1 LLTARQTG
9 KLPLRVG
16 ARPLDFARLDEDS
29 SKLMRRRTVLS
40 LGLVGLVLLLLA
52 AAGAAVFWRIPLAET
67 VISAYV
73 KRTYGVPLTIAVGE
87 IGTSSAHIE
96 HVRLGRDAPFEAS
109 DIRLDYDLQGRLKA
123 VTVGTASAHGRID
136 GGTVTLGDLAPFM
149 ESNDDGAP
157 TPDAALPDIISVD
170 RLDLAL
176 ETPLGGVAIG
186 GSARL
191 GQGALALDLTATD
204 PGGHTRGAAKIDIS
218 SALDE
223 PTMTGDVR
231 IALAPQSPLWAF
243 APEIAPQEGMLEASL
258 HLDQV
263 AAGIE
268 SAPDSKPIM
277 VSLRLEGLRNAQLAA
292 PLSGTLTADIRTTY
306 LPLAIENITLDL
318 AGGLSPT
325 AKGAASGAATVA
337 LSAGQLALDL
347 TAGITASD
355 ESFAVSGWRIRQPEI
370 TAPVHLT
377 LVDGVLAAALSDEAQ
392 LAHEGLSDSAKSTTI
407 GAGALTLRS
416 ASTAFRMDTRAGTW
430 NAAAITDAIALTAKS
445 WGETIDLRIPAIDAA
460 FEGNAEGLRWH
471 VGGSKI
477 ALTNKARGV
486 SATNALIKLSGAGDA
501 IDGEVRVS
509 SLDAGYG
516 LPTFTLNGTGRI
528 TAGKLA
534 AQLNAITGAGGGVK
548 LGAIDLTGNFN
559 TRNYVAD
566 LDMGPITFNPDG
578 LQPADLFPR
587 AKSYLSG
594 FSGSVR
600 LAGPISW
607 SKGKAKADVKLGL
620 EGLTGQGG
628 PVLFQN
634 LNGVIEID
642 EPWPVSTRPNQ
653 VLAIEQLIAG
663 LPMTNALVRFELH
676 GSQLRIAEGRLEM
689 AGGHARIAPAEI
701 ALNAAGQRMT
711 LTIDQLSVSELFKIV
726 GVAGLSGEGAIS
738 GTAPITLFPNG
749 IIVDNAKFAADA
761 PGVLRYDAA
770 QAPAALSSA
779 GDSVGLALQALS
791 NFQYKELVVSLN
803 RKLTG
808 DTDLGLH
815 IAGSNPSFYDGYPVE
830 FNLNLSGKLDEV
842 LRKGLAGYRLPS
854 IIEERLNELQ

>member
-1 LLTARQTG
+1 
-9 KLPLRVG
+9 
-16 ARPLDFARLDEDS
+16 
-29 SKLMRRRTVLS
+29 MRRRTVVIAFLI
-40 LGLVGLVLLLLA
+40 GVPVLLLA
-52 AAGAAVFWRIPLAET
+52 AVIWRTELAEAA
-67 VISAYV
+67 IAAYV
-73 KRTYGVPLTIAVGE
+73 ERTYGVPVTIAIGE
-87 IGTSSAHIE
+87 LGTSSALID
-96 HVRLGRDAPFEAS
+96 HVKVGRDAPFEAS
-109 DIRLDYDLQGRLKA
+109 NIRLDYDLQGRLKA
-123 VTVGTASAHGRID
+123 VAVGKASAQGRIE
-136 GGTVTLGDLAPFM
+136 GGTVSLGDLEPLMA
-149 ESNDDGAP
+149 SGDGGSQ
-157 TPDAALPDIISVD
+157 TGTTALPETISVE

-176 ETPLGGVAIG
+176 ETPMGGVAVG

-204 PGGHTRGAAKIDIS
+204 PAGHTKGAAKIDIS

-223 PTMTGDVR
+223 PTMSGDVH

-243 APEIAPQEGMLEASL
+243 APQIAPQEGTIEASL

-263 AAGIE
+263 ATSID
-268 SAPDSKPIM
+268 PKPGGKPM
-277 VSLRLEGLRNAQLAA
+277 TVSLRLSALRNAQLTA
-292 PLSGTLTADIRTTY
+292 PLSGTLTADIRSTH
-306 LPLAIENITLDL
+306 LPLSIENIALDL
-318 AGGLSPT
+318 SGGLSPKAKAQ
-325 AKGAASGAATVA
+325 AKGAATLA
-337 LSAGQLALDL
+337 LSAGELALDL
-347 TAGITASD
+347 SAQITASD
-355 ESFAVSGWRIRQPEI
+355 ESFALSGWQIRQPQI
-370 TAPVHLT
+370 AAPMHLT
-377 LVDGVLAAALSDEAQ
+377 LVDGVLAAALSDEGEI
-392 LAHEGLSDSAKSTTI
+392 AHKGISDLAKSTTI
-407 GAGALTLRS
+407 GAGSLKLKGD
-416 ASTAFRMDTRAGTW
+416 STAFRLQTRDGTW
-430 NAAAITDAIALTAKS
+430 NAAAVTGAIALSAKS
-445 WGETIDLRIPAIDAA
+445 WGETVELRVPAIDAIIESGA
-460 FEGNAEGLRWH
+460 AGLKWH
-471 VGGSKI
+471 VASSKI
-477 ALTNKARGV
+477 ALANKERGV
-486 SATNALIKLSGAGDA
+486 SATNVVIKLLGTGET

-528 TAGKLA
+528 DAGKLS

-548 LGAIDLTGNFN
+548 LGAIKLTGNFN
-559 TRNYVAD
+559 TRDYVAK
-566 LDMGPITFNPDG
+566 LDMGPIIFAPKK
-578 LQPADLFPR
+578 LQPADLFPH
-587 AKSYLSG
+587 AKSYLRD

-620 EGLTGQGG
+620 EGLTGQAG
-628 PVLFQN
+628 PVLLQN

-653 VLAIEQLIAG
+653 ELAIEQLIAA

-676 GSQLRIAEGRLEM
+676 GPQMKIAEGHLEM
-689 AGGHARIAPAEI
+689 AGGRASIAPADI

-711 LTIDQLSVSELFKIV
+711 LNIDQLSVSELFKIA

-770 QAPAALSSA
+770 QAPSALSSA

-791 NFQYKELVVSLN
+791 DFHYKELIVTLN

-815 IAGSNPSFYDGYPVE
+815 IAGSNPSFYNGYPVE

-854 IIEERLNELQ
+854 IIEERLNELE

>member
-1 LLTARQTG
+1 
-9 KLPLRVG
+9 
-16 ARPLDFARLDEDS
+16 
-29 SKLMRRRTVLS
+29 MRRRTIVIF
-40 LGLVGLVLLLLA
+40 GLIGLLVLLLA
-52 AAGAAVFWRIPLAET
+52 AAGAATIWRIPLAET
-67 VISAYV
+67 AVAAYV
-73 KRTYGVPLTIAVGE
+73 ERTYGVPVTIAIRE
-87 IGTSSAHIE
+87 LGTSSARIDHIK
-96 HVRLGRDAPFEAS
+96 LGRDAPAEAS
-109 DIRLDYDLQGRLKA
+109 DVRLQYDLDGNIAA
-123 VTVGTASAHGRID
+123 VAVGTVSAHGRIE
-136 GGTVTLGDLAPFM
+136 GGTVTLGDLEPLM
-149 ESNDDGAP
+149 RGGGDEVQKSQIK
-157 TPDAALPDIISVD
+157 LPEMISVD

-204 PGGHTRGAAKIDIS
+204 PGGHTKGAAKIDIS
-218 SALDE
+218 NALDQ
-223 PTMTGDVR
+223 PTMTGDVH
-231 IALAPQSPLWAF
+231 IALAPQSPVWAF
-243 APEIAPQEGMLEASL
+243 APQIAPQEGTVEASL
-258 HLDQV
+258 HLDQI

-268 SAPDSKPIM
+268 PAPGSKPM
-277 VSLRLEGLRNAQLAA
+277 AVSLRIDKMRTAQLAA
-292 PLSGTLTADIRTTY
+292 PLSGTLTADIRSTH
-306 LPLAIENITLDL
+306 LPLSIENIALDL
-318 AGGLSPT
+318 AGGLSPK
-325 AKGAASGAATVA
+325 AKAQAGGAATLA
-337 LSAGQLALDL
+337 LAAGKLALDL
-347 TAGITASD
+347 TAQITASD
-355 ESFAVSGWRIRQPEI
+355 EAFAVSGWQMRQPQI

-377 LVDGVLAAALSDEAQ
+377 LVGDVLAVALSAEGKI
-392 LAHEGLSDSAKSTTI
+392 AHKGISDAAKSTYI
-407 GAGALTLRS
+407 GAGALTLP
-416 ASTAFRMDTRAGTW
+416 ADKTAFRLNTSDGTW
-430 NAAAITDAIALTAKS
+430 SAAAITGAIALAAKS
-445 WGETIDLRIPAIDAA
+445 WGETVDLRIPAIDSSVVSDQT
-460 FEGNAEGLRWH
+460 GLHWQ

-477 ALTNKARGV
+477 AFSNKARGV
-486 SATNALIKLSGAGDA
+486 SATNAFVKLTGANEG

-528 TAGKLA
+528 NAGKLA

-548 LGAIDLTGNFN
+548 LGAIALTGNFN
-559 TRNYVAD
+559 TRDYVAE
-566 LDMGPITFNPDG
+566 LDMGPIVFAPKK
-578 LQPADLFPR
+578 LQPADLFP
-587 AKSYLSG
+587 AGKSYLRD

-600 LAGPISW
+600 LAGPITW
-607 SKGKAKADVKLGL
+607 SKGKAKAAVKLGL
-620 EGLTGQGG
+620 EGLTGQAG

-653 VLAIEQLIAG
+653 ELAIEQLIAG
-663 LPMTNALVRFELH
+663 LPMTNALVRFELD
-676 GSQLRIAEGRLEM
+676 GPKLKIAEGRLEM
-689 AGGHARIAPAEI
+689 AGGHAGIAPTEI

-711 LTIDQLSVSELFKIV
+711 MKIDQLSVSELFKIA

-761 PGVLRYDAA
+761 PGVLQYDAK

-779 GDSVGLALQALS
+779 GSSVGMALQALS
-791 NFQYKELVVSLN
+791 DFHYKELVVTLN

-815 IAGSNPSFYDGYPVE
+815 ISGSNPSFYNGYPVE